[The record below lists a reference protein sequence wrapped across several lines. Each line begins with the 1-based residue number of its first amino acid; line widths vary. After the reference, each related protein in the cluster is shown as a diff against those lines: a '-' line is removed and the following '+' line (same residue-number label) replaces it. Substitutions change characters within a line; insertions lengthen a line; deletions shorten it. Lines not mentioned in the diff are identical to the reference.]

1 MDIVTLSYSHSIKS
15 LNITNYLFSSV
26 YLEILLVFTVLQVS
40 HSQLLYR
47 FQFPVV
53 MRLFVLDSLIAQ
65 VVRLFILGN
74 KYAAFLFTYRA
85 DVYFGV
91 SVCVEE

>member
-1 MDIVTLSYSHSIKS
+1 
-15 LNITNYLFSSV
+15 
-26 YLEILLVFTVLQVS
+26 
-40 HSQLLYR
+40 
-47 FQFPVV
+47 

-65 VVRLFILGN
+65 VVRPFILGN